1 MTERRARGFSNI
13 TSMGNSGSTGV
24 AREFKP
30 KPDATS
36 SGGSSINKRASE
48 AAAVSISLF
57 NRYPSSHRHFFQSDN
72 VALVSNIQ

>member
-13 TSMGNSGSTGV
+13 NSMGNTGV

-36 SGGSSINKRASE
+36 SGGSSINNRASE

-57 NRYPSSHRHFFQSDN
+57 HRYTSSHLYFLTSDN
-72 VALVSNIQ
+72 VSLVSNIQ